1 MSRVRSFLV
10 VLYETVMGLSLMLP
24 RFSLFNAFKSSILR
38 LAGAKI
44 GKGVIIYPGVWI
56 MPGRGLTVG
65 DHVDLS
71 KDVLITTSGGVTIGD
86 RVLVGYRTQIL
97 SANHS
102 VPPAGFPIPISGD
115 IFAPVKI
122 ERDSWIGANC
132 IVLPGVRI
140 GVGAV
145 VGAGSVV
152 TKNIPDNAIA
162 VGVPARVI
170 RYRES
175 SGNA

>member
-1 MSRVRSFLV
+1 MNRIKPFLV
-10 VLYETVMGLSLMLP
+10 VSYESMMGLCLMLP
-24 RFSLFNAFKSSILR
+24 RFSFFNAIKCHLLR

-44 GKGVIIYPGVWI
+44 GRGVVIYPGVWI
-56 MPGRGLTVG
+56 MPGRGLIVG

-86 RVLVGYRTQIL
+86 RALVGYRTQIL

-102 VPPAGFPIPISGD
+102 IPPAGLPIPISGD
-115 IFAPVKI
+115 VYAPVTI
-122 ERDSWIGANC
+122 ERDTWIGANC

-140 GVGAV
+140 GVGAII
-145 VGAGSVV
+145 GAGSVV
-152 TKNIPDNAIA
+152 TKDIPDNAIA

-170 RYRES
+170 KYREL
-175 SGNA
+175 NRDA